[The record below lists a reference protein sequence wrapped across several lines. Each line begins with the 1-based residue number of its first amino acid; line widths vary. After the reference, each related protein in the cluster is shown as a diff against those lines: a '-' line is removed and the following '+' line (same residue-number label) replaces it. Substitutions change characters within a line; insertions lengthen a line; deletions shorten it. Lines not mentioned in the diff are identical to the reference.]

1 MKKLLL
7 VLLCAF
13 ALVFLGCS
21 KNESESYSLGEYAP
35 FKDGEE
41 ISLKSVSGASVSLV
55 RTDKGFVLKG
65 SDKIVMLDIFG
76 TFCAPCKSEAP
87 HLMDYQL
94 NHDDFM
100 LIGLITFEQISD
112 KDVIEKFIKPFN
124 AYYFIANE
132 GEKNERLISQ
142 VLADIGYDSA
152 LSLPFKVVLKDGKY
166 ELLSDN
172 LGERGGKEA
181 LYYLGAVSSELVA
194 KDLEKIRKK

>member
-13 ALVFLGCS
+13 ALVFLGCD

-55 RTDKGFVLKG
+55 RTDKGFVLKN

-76 TFCAPCKSEAP
+76 TFCAPCKAEAP

-152 LSLPFKVVLKDGKY
+152 LSLPFKVVLKGGKY

>member
-41 ISLKSVSGASVSLV
+41 ISLKSVSGASISLV

-152 LSLPFKVVLKDGKY
+152 LSLPFKVVLKGGKY

>member
-76 TFCAPCKSEAP
+76 TFCEPCKAEAP

-112 KDVIEKFIKPFN
+112 KDVIEKFIKHFN

-142 VLADIGYDSA
+142 VLADIDYDSA
-152 LSLPFKVVLKDGKY
+152 LSLPFKVVLKGGKY